1 MKHFSHSKKFIS
13 LLLSV
18 AVAMTMT
25 LSTVMTPLAAASVS
39 DLRQKLQEQ
48 QAALEKVNQ
57 QLKETQS
64 DKADAQALKTQLE
77 QQKSL
82 LLSQIGTLTEQIGGL
97 DNDIVN
103 KQDEINQKQQEVDQK
118 QAEYD
123 QRWAD
128 FKNRMRAMQRL
139 NDGGSIALLSSATNL
154 YQLLTFATTLEQ
166 IVSKDEEICQ
176 QLEDEHTQLEQ
187 QRAELEQA
195 KADLEATKADYEAQ
209 KAALNSKTSELAENI
224 FKAEQEGGTQG
235 VSSESI
241 SKAEAEEQALKEAQ
255 IEANKKVDEAAKE
268 LDAALNAANQAYGNA
283 SIQCSLDFGRPLA
296 TYKYISCY
304 FGGNGHR
311 GTDYAAPGGT
321 EIYAVSGGVV
331 TAAAYHYSW
340 GYYVQVYHGKDDN
353 GNSYSTLYAHMK
365 SCAVQVGQTVT
376 AGQVIGYLGHTGN
389 TTGNAC
395 HFEMQVNGVL
405 TEPRYFTAYTGSD
418 AAELTQ
424 EKADEI
430 LAEAVLRAA
439 SDQTTAV
446 DGAAALSGV
455 DLFTLP
461 VVPPP
466 QVSGYAPES
475 GHSGIDFA
483 AEEGAG
489 VYAVAGG
496 IVTAADYDVEKGN
509 YVVLDH
515 GGGLET
521 EYQHMKSLLVS
532 AGQSVAQCQILG
544 YVGSTGNSTGPHLHF
559 EARQDGAPADLTGT
573 ALLAE

>member
-128 FKNRMRAMQRL
+128 FKDRMRAMQRL
-139 NDGGSIALLSSATNL
+139 NDGGSFALLSSATNL

-224 FKAEQEGGTQG
+224 SQTD
-235 VSSESI
+235 ESI

-296 TYKYISCY
+296 TYKYVSCY

-353 GNSYSTLYAHMK
+353 GNSYSTLYAHMNSAPIVSVGDSVSK
-365 SCAVQVGQTVT
+365 GQT
-376 AGQVIGYLGHTGN
+376 
-389 TTGNAC
+389 
-395 HFEMQVNGVL
+395 
-405 TEPRYFTAYTGSD
+405 
-418 AAELTQ
+418 
-424 EKADEI
+424 
-430 LAEAVLRAA
+430 
-439 SDQTTAV
+439 
-446 DGAAALSGV
+446 
-455 DLFTLP
+455 
-461 VVPPP
+461 
-466 QVSGYAPES
+466 
-475 GHSGIDFA
+475 
-483 AEEGAG
+483 
-489 VYAVAGG
+489 
-496 IVTAADYDVEKGN
+496 
-509 YVVLDH
+509 
-515 GGGLET
+515 
-521 EYQHMKSLLVS
+521 
-532 AGQSVAQCQILG
+532 LG
-544 YVGSTGNSTGPHLHF
+544 YVGSTGNSTGNHLHL
-559 EARQDGAPADLTGT
+559 EMKVNNVLVNVMNY
-573 ALLAE
+573 LS

>member
-1 MKHFSHSKKFIS
+1 MKHFSHSKKYIS

-57 QLKETQS
+57 QLKEAQS
-64 DKADAQALKTQLE
+64 DKADAQSLKTQLE

-97 DNDIVN
+97 DNEIVN

-128 FKNRMRAMQRL
+128 FKDRMRAMQRL

-195 KADLEATKADYEAQ
+195 KADLEAKKADYEAQ

-224 FKAEQEGGTQG
+224 SQTD
-235 VSSESI
+235 ESI

-296 TYKYISCY
+296 TYKYVSCY

-353 GNSYSTLYAHMK
+353 GNSYSTLYAHMN
-365 SCAVQVGQTVT
+365 SAP
-376 AGQVIGYLGHTGN
+376 I
-389 TTGNAC
+389 
-395 HFEMQVNGVL
+395 
-405 TEPRYFTAYTGSD
+405 
-418 AAELTQ
+418 
-424 EKADEI
+424 
-430 LAEAVLRAA
+430 
-439 SDQTTAV
+439 
-446 DGAAALSGV
+446 
-455 DLFTLP
+455 
-461 VVPPP
+461 
-466 QVSGYAPES
+466 VS
-475 GHSGIDFA
+475 
-483 AEEGAG
+483 
-489 VYAVAGG
+489 V
-496 IVTAADYDVEKGN
+496 
-509 YVVLDH
+509 
-515 GGGLET
+515 
-521 EYQHMKSLLVS
+521 
-532 AGQSVAQCQILG
+532 GQSVSKGQRLG
-544 YVGSTGNSTGPHLHF
+544 YVGSTGNSTGNHLHL
-559 EARQDGAPADLTGT
+559 EMKVNNVLVNVMNY
-573 ALLAE
+573 LS

>member
-57 QLKETQS
+57 QLKEAQS

-128 FKNRMRAMQRL
+128 FKDRMRAMQRL

-209 KAALNSKTSELAENI
+209 KAALNSATSELAENI
-224 FKAEQEGGTQG
+224 SQTD
-235 VSSESI
+235 ESI

-353 GNSYSTLYAHMK
+353 GNSYSTLYAHMNSAPIVSVGDSVSK
-365 SCAVQVGQTVT
+365 GQT
-376 AGQVIGYLGHTGN
+376 
-389 TTGNAC
+389 
-395 HFEMQVNGVL
+395 
-405 TEPRYFTAYTGSD
+405 
-418 AAELTQ
+418 
-424 EKADEI
+424 
-430 LAEAVLRAA
+430 
-439 SDQTTAV
+439 
-446 DGAAALSGV
+446 
-455 DLFTLP
+455 
-461 VVPPP
+461 
-466 QVSGYAPES
+466 
-475 GHSGIDFA
+475 
-483 AEEGAG
+483 
-489 VYAVAGG
+489 
-496 IVTAADYDVEKGN
+496 
-509 YVVLDH
+509 
-515 GGGLET
+515 
-521 EYQHMKSLLVS
+521 
-532 AGQSVAQCQILG
+532 LG
-544 YVGSTGNSTGPHLHF
+544 YVGSTGNSTGNHLHL
-559 EARQDGAPADLTGT
+559 EMKVNNVLVNVMNY
-573 ALLAE
+573 LS

>member
-57 QLKETQS
+57 QLKEAQS

-97 DNDIVN
+97 DNDIVI

-128 FKNRMRAMQRL
+128 FKDRMRAMQRL

-224 FKAEQEGGTQG
+224 SQTD
-235 VSSESI
+235 ESI

-296 TYKYISCY
+296 TYKYVSCY

-353 GNSYSTLYAHMK
+353 GNSYSTLYAHMN
-365 SCAVQVGQTVT
+365 SAP
-376 AGQVIGYLGHTGN
+376 I
-389 TTGNAC
+389 
-395 HFEMQVNGVL
+395 
-405 TEPRYFTAYTGSD
+405 
-418 AAELTQ
+418 
-424 EKADEI
+424 
-430 LAEAVLRAA
+430 
-439 SDQTTAV
+439 
-446 DGAAALSGV
+446 
-455 DLFTLP
+455 
-461 VVPPP
+461 
-466 QVSGYAPES
+466 VS
-475 GHSGIDFA
+475 
-483 AEEGAG
+483 
-489 VYAVAGG
+489 V
-496 IVTAADYDVEKGN
+496 
-509 YVVLDH
+509 
-515 GGGLET
+515 
-521 EYQHMKSLLVS
+521 
-532 AGQSVAQCQILG
+532 GQSVSKGQTLG
-544 YVGSTGNSTGPHLHF
+544 YVGSTGNSTGNHLHL
-559 EARQDGAPADLTGT
+559 EMKVNNVLVNVMNY
-573 ALLAE
+573 LS

>member
-128 FKNRMRAMQRL
+128 FKDRMRAMQRL

-224 FKAEQEGGTQG
+224 SQTD
-235 VSSESI
+235 ESI
-241 SKAEAEEQALKEAQ
+241 SKAEAEEQALKDAQ

-296 TYKYISCY
+296 TYKYVSCY

-353 GNSYSTLYAHMK
+353 GNSYSTLYAHMN
-365 SCAVQVGQTVT
+365 SAP
-376 AGQVIGYLGHTGN
+376 I
-389 TTGNAC
+389 
-395 HFEMQVNGVL
+395 
-405 TEPRYFTAYTGSD
+405 
-418 AAELTQ
+418 
-424 EKADEI
+424 
-430 LAEAVLRAA
+430 
-439 SDQTTAV
+439 
-446 DGAAALSGV
+446 
-455 DLFTLP
+455 
-461 VVPPP
+461 
-466 QVSGYAPES
+466 VS
-475 GHSGIDFA
+475 
-483 AEEGAG
+483 
-489 VYAVAGG
+489 V
-496 IVTAADYDVEKGN
+496 
-509 YVVLDH
+509 
-515 GGGLET
+515 
-521 EYQHMKSLLVS
+521 
-532 AGQSVAQCQILG
+532 GQSVSKGQRLG
-544 YVGSTGNSTGPHLHF
+544 YVGSTGNSTGNHLHL
-559 EARQDGAPADLTGT
+559 EMKVNNVLVNVMNY
-573 ALLAE
+573 LS

>member
-57 QLKETQS
+57 QLKEAQS
-64 DKADAQALKTQLE
+64 DKADAQSLKTQLE

-128 FKNRMRAMQRL
+128 FKDRMRAMQRL

-224 FKAEQEGGTQG
+224 SQTD
-235 VSSESI
+235 ESI

-283 SIQCSLDFGRPLA
+283 SIQCSLDYGRPQA
-296 TYKYISCY
+296 TYKYVSCY

-353 GNSYSTLYAHMK
+353 GNSYSTLYAHMNSAPIVSVGDSVSK
-365 SCAVQVGQTVT
+365 GQT
-376 AGQVIGYLGHTGN
+376 
-389 TTGNAC
+389 
-395 HFEMQVNGVL
+395 
-405 TEPRYFTAYTGSD
+405 
-418 AAELTQ
+418 
-424 EKADEI
+424 
-430 LAEAVLRAA
+430 
-439 SDQTTAV
+439 
-446 DGAAALSGV
+446 
-455 DLFTLP
+455 
-461 VVPPP
+461 
-466 QVSGYAPES
+466 
-475 GHSGIDFA
+475 
-483 AEEGAG
+483 
-489 VYAVAGG
+489 
-496 IVTAADYDVEKGN
+496 
-509 YVVLDH
+509 
-515 GGGLET
+515 
-521 EYQHMKSLLVS
+521 
-532 AGQSVAQCQILG
+532 LG
-544 YVGSTGNSTGPHLHF
+544 YVGSTGNSTGNHLHL
-559 EARQDGAPADLTGT
+559 EMKVNNVLVNVMNY
-573 ALLAE
+573 LS

>member
-128 FKNRMRAMQRL
+128 FKDRMRAMQRL

-209 KAALNSKTSELAENI
+209 KAALNSATSELAENI
-224 FKAEQEGGTQG
+224 SQTD
-235 VSSESI
+235 ESI

-296 TYKYISCY
+296 TYKYVSCY

-353 GNSYSTLYAHMK
+353 GNSYSTLYAHMNSAPIVSVGDSVSK
-365 SCAVQVGQTVT
+365 GQT
-376 AGQVIGYLGHTGN
+376 
-389 TTGNAC
+389 
-395 HFEMQVNGVL
+395 
-405 TEPRYFTAYTGSD
+405 
-418 AAELTQ
+418 
-424 EKADEI
+424 
-430 LAEAVLRAA
+430 
-439 SDQTTAV
+439 
-446 DGAAALSGV
+446 
-455 DLFTLP
+455 
-461 VVPPP
+461 
-466 QVSGYAPES
+466 
-475 GHSGIDFA
+475 
-483 AEEGAG
+483 
-489 VYAVAGG
+489 
-496 IVTAADYDVEKGN
+496 
-509 YVVLDH
+509 
-515 GGGLET
+515 
-521 EYQHMKSLLVS
+521 
-532 AGQSVAQCQILG
+532 LG
-544 YVGSTGNSTGPHLHF
+544 YVGSTGNSTGNHLHL
-559 EARQDGAPADLTGT
+559 EMKVNNVLVNVMNY
-573 ALLAE
+573 LS

>member
-64 DKADAQALKTQLE
+64 DKADAQSLKTQLE

-128 FKNRMRAMQRL
+128 FKDRMRAMQRL

-195 KADLEATKADYEAQ
+195 KADLEAKKADYEAQ

-224 FKAEQEGGTQG
+224 SQTD
-235 VSSESI
+235 ESI

-296 TYKYISCY
+296 TYKYVSCY

-353 GNSYSTLYAHMK
+353 GNSYSTLYAHMN
-365 SCAVQVGQTVT
+365 SAPIVSVGQNVSK
-376 AGQVIGYLGHTGN
+376 GQ
-389 TTGNAC
+389 
-395 HFEMQVNGVL
+395 
-405 TEPRYFTAYTGSD
+405 P
-418 AAELTQ
+418 
-424 EKADEI
+424 
-430 LAEAVLRAA
+430 
-439 SDQTTAV
+439 
-446 DGAAALSGV
+446 
-455 DLFTLP
+455 
-461 VVPPP
+461 
-466 QVSGYAPES
+466 
-475 GHSGIDFA
+475 
-483 AEEGAG
+483 
-489 VYAVAGG
+489 
-496 IVTAADYDVEKGN
+496 
-509 YVVLDH
+509 
-515 GGGLET
+515 
-521 EYQHMKSLLVS
+521 
-532 AGQSVAQCQILG
+532 LG
-544 YVGSTGNSTGPHLHF
+544 YVGSTGNSTGNHLHL
-559 EARQDGAPADLTGT
+559 EMKVNNVLVNVMNY
-573 ALLAE
+573 LS

>member
-57 QLKETQS
+57 QLKEAQS

-128 FKNRMRAMQRL
+128 FKDRMRAMQRL

-195 KADLEATKADYEAQ
+195 KADLEAKKADYEAQ
-209 KAALNSKTSELAENI
+209 KAALNSKTSELAQNI
-224 FKAEQEGGTQG
+224 SQTN
-235 VSSESI
+235 ESI

-353 GNSYSTLYAHMK
+353 GNSYSTLYAHMN
-365 SCAVQVGQTVT
+365 SAPIVSVGQNVSK
-376 AGQVIGYLGHTGN
+376 GQ
-389 TTGNAC
+389 
-395 HFEMQVNGVL
+395 
-405 TEPRYFTAYTGSD
+405 P
-418 AAELTQ
+418 
-424 EKADEI
+424 
-430 LAEAVLRAA
+430 
-439 SDQTTAV
+439 
-446 DGAAALSGV
+446 
-455 DLFTLP
+455 
-461 VVPPP
+461 
-466 QVSGYAPES
+466 
-475 GHSGIDFA
+475 
-483 AEEGAG
+483 
-489 VYAVAGG
+489 
-496 IVTAADYDVEKGN
+496 
-509 YVVLDH
+509 
-515 GGGLET
+515 
-521 EYQHMKSLLVS
+521 
-532 AGQSVAQCQILG
+532 LG
-544 YVGSTGNSTGPHLHF
+544 YVGSTGNSTGNHLHL
-559 EARQDGAPADLTGT
+559 EMKVNNVLVNVMNY
-573 ALLAE
+573 LS

>member
-57 QLKETQS
+57 QLKEAQS

-103 KQDEINQKQQEVDQK
+103 KQDEINQKQQEVYQK

-128 FKNRMRAMQRL
+128 FKDRMRAMQRL

-224 FKAEQEGGTQG
+224 SQTD
-235 VSSESI
+235 ESI

-296 TYKYISCY
+296 TYKYVSCY

-353 GNSYSTLYAHMK
+353 GNSYSTLYAHMN
-365 SCAVQVGQTVT
+365 SAP
-376 AGQVIGYLGHTGN
+376 I
-389 TTGNAC
+389 
-395 HFEMQVNGVL
+395 
-405 TEPRYFTAYTGSD
+405 
-418 AAELTQ
+418 
-424 EKADEI
+424 
-430 LAEAVLRAA
+430 
-439 SDQTTAV
+439 
-446 DGAAALSGV
+446 
-455 DLFTLP
+455 
-461 VVPPP
+461 
-466 QVSGYAPES
+466 VS
-475 GHSGIDFA
+475 
-483 AEEGAG
+483 
-489 VYAVAGG
+489 V
-496 IVTAADYDVEKGN
+496 
-509 YVVLDH
+509 
-515 GGGLET
+515 
-521 EYQHMKSLLVS
+521 
-532 AGQSVAQCQILG
+532 GQSVSKGQTLG
-544 YVGSTGNSTGPHLHF
+544 YVGSTGNSTGNHLHL
-559 EARQDGAPADLTGT
+559 EMKVNNVLVNVMNY
-573 ALLAE
+573 LS

>member
-25 LSTVMTPLAAASVS
+25 LSTVMTPLAAANVS

-57 QLKETQS
+57 QLKEAQS

-128 FKNRMRAMQRL
+128 FKDRMRAMQRL

-224 FKAEQEGGTQG
+224 SQTD
-235 VSSESI
+235 ESI

-296 TYKYISCY
+296 TYKYVSCY

-353 GNSYSTLYAHMK
+353 GNSYSTLYAHMN
-365 SCAVQVGQTVT
+365 SAP
-376 AGQVIGYLGHTGN
+376 I
-389 TTGNAC
+389 
-395 HFEMQVNGVL
+395 
-405 TEPRYFTAYTGSD
+405 
-418 AAELTQ
+418 
-424 EKADEI
+424 
-430 LAEAVLRAA
+430 
-439 SDQTTAV
+439 
-446 DGAAALSGV
+446 
-455 DLFTLP
+455 
-461 VVPPP
+461 
-466 QVSGYAPES
+466 VS
-475 GHSGIDFA
+475 
-483 AEEGAG
+483 
-489 VYAVAGG
+489 V
-496 IVTAADYDVEKGN
+496 
-509 YVVLDH
+509 
-515 GGGLET
+515 
-521 EYQHMKSLLVS
+521 
-532 AGQSVAQCQILG
+532 GQSVSKGQRLG
-544 YVGSTGNSTGPHLHF
+544 YVGSTGNSTGNHLHL
-559 EARQDGAPADLTGT
+559 EMKVNNVLVNVMNY
-573 ALLAE
+573 LS

>member
-1 MKHFSHSKKFIS
+1 MKHFSHSKKIIS

-18 AVAMTMT
+18 AVSMTMT

-128 FKNRMRAMQRL
+128 FKDRMRAMQRL

-224 FKAEQEGGTQG
+224 SQTD
-235 VSSESI
+235 ESI

-353 GNSYSTLYAHMK
+353 GNSYSTLYAHMNSAPIVSVGDSVSK
-365 SCAVQVGQTVT
+365 GQT
-376 AGQVIGYLGHTGN
+376 
-389 TTGNAC
+389 
-395 HFEMQVNGVL
+395 
-405 TEPRYFTAYTGSD
+405 
-418 AAELTQ
+418 
-424 EKADEI
+424 
-430 LAEAVLRAA
+430 
-439 SDQTTAV
+439 
-446 DGAAALSGV
+446 
-455 DLFTLP
+455 
-461 VVPPP
+461 
-466 QVSGYAPES
+466 
-475 GHSGIDFA
+475 
-483 AEEGAG
+483 
-489 VYAVAGG
+489 
-496 IVTAADYDVEKGN
+496 
-509 YVVLDH
+509 
-515 GGGLET
+515 
-521 EYQHMKSLLVS
+521 
-532 AGQSVAQCQILG
+532 LG
-544 YVGSTGNSTGPHLHF
+544 YVGSTGNSTGNHLHL
-559 EARQDGAPADLTGT
+559 EMKVNNVLVNVMNY
-573 ALLAE
+573 LS

>member
-57 QLKETQS
+57 QLKEAQS

-97 DNDIVN
+97 DNEIVN

-128 FKNRMRAMQRL
+128 FKDRMRAMQRL

-209 KAALNSKTSELAENI
+209 KAALNSATSELAENI
-224 FKAEQEGGTQG
+224 SQTD
-235 VSSESI
+235 ESI

-353 GNSYSTLYAHMK
+353 GNSYSTRYAHMNSAPIVSVGDSVSK
-365 SCAVQVGQTVT
+365 GQT
-376 AGQVIGYLGHTGN
+376 
-389 TTGNAC
+389 
-395 HFEMQVNGVL
+395 
-405 TEPRYFTAYTGSD
+405 
-418 AAELTQ
+418 
-424 EKADEI
+424 
-430 LAEAVLRAA
+430 
-439 SDQTTAV
+439 
-446 DGAAALSGV
+446 
-455 DLFTLP
+455 
-461 VVPPP
+461 
-466 QVSGYAPES
+466 
-475 GHSGIDFA
+475 
-483 AEEGAG
+483 
-489 VYAVAGG
+489 
-496 IVTAADYDVEKGN
+496 
-509 YVVLDH
+509 
-515 GGGLET
+515 
-521 EYQHMKSLLVS
+521 
-532 AGQSVAQCQILG
+532 LG
-544 YVGSTGNSTGPHLHF
+544 YVGSTGNSTGNHLHL
-559 EARQDGAPADLTGT
+559 EMKVNNVLVNVMNY
-573 ALLAE
+573 LS

>member
-128 FKNRMRAMQRL
+128 FKDRMRAMQRL

-224 FKAEQEGGTQG
+224 SQTD
-235 VSSESI
+235 ESI

-296 TYKYISCY
+296 SYKYVSCY

-353 GNSYSTLYAHMK
+353 GNSYSTLYAHMN
-365 SCAVQVGQTVT
+365 SAP
-376 AGQVIGYLGHTGN
+376 I
-389 TTGNAC
+389 
-395 HFEMQVNGVL
+395 
-405 TEPRYFTAYTGSD
+405 
-418 AAELTQ
+418 
-424 EKADEI
+424 
-430 LAEAVLRAA
+430 
-439 SDQTTAV
+439 
-446 DGAAALSGV
+446 
-455 DLFTLP
+455 
-461 VVPPP
+461 
-466 QVSGYAPES
+466 VS
-475 GHSGIDFA
+475 
-483 AEEGAG
+483 
-489 VYAVAGG
+489 V
-496 IVTAADYDVEKGN
+496 
-509 YVVLDH
+509 
-515 GGGLET
+515 
-521 EYQHMKSLLVS
+521 
-532 AGQSVAQCQILG
+532 GQSVSKGQRLG
-544 YVGSTGNSTGPHLHF
+544 YVGSTGNSTGNHLHL
-559 EARQDGAPADLTGT
+559 EMKVNNVLVNVMNY
-573 ALLAE
+573 LS

>member
-13 LLLSV
+13 LLLSA

-57 QLKETQS
+57 QLKEAQS

-128 FKNRMRAMQRL
+128 FKDRMRAMQRL

-224 FKAEQEGGTQG
+224 SQTD
-235 VSSESI
+235 ESI

-296 TYKYISCY
+296 TYKYVSCY

-353 GNSYSTLYAHMK
+353 GNSYSTLYAHMNSAPIVSVGDSVSK
-365 SCAVQVGQTVT
+365 GQT
-376 AGQVIGYLGHTGN
+376 
-389 TTGNAC
+389 
-395 HFEMQVNGVL
+395 
-405 TEPRYFTAYTGSD
+405 
-418 AAELTQ
+418 
-424 EKADEI
+424 
-430 LAEAVLRAA
+430 
-439 SDQTTAV
+439 
-446 DGAAALSGV
+446 
-455 DLFTLP
+455 
-461 VVPPP
+461 
-466 QVSGYAPES
+466 
-475 GHSGIDFA
+475 
-483 AEEGAG
+483 
-489 VYAVAGG
+489 
-496 IVTAADYDVEKGN
+496 
-509 YVVLDH
+509 
-515 GGGLET
+515 
-521 EYQHMKSLLVS
+521 
-532 AGQSVAQCQILG
+532 LG
-544 YVGSTGNSTGPHLHF
+544 YVGSTGNSTGNHLHL
-559 EARQDGAPADLTGT
+559 EMKVNNVLVNVMNY
-573 ALLAE
+573 LS

>member
-25 LSTVMTPLAAASVS
+25 LSTVMTPLAAASVN

-57 QLKETQS
+57 QLKEAQS

-97 DNDIVN
+97 DNEIVN

-128 FKNRMRAMQRL
+128 FKDRMRAMQRL

-224 FKAEQEGGTQG
+224 SQTD
-235 VSSESI
+235 ESI

-353 GNSYSTLYAHMK
+353 GNSYSTLYAHMNSAPIVSVGDSVSK
-365 SCAVQVGQTVT
+365 GQT
-376 AGQVIGYLGHTGN
+376 
-389 TTGNAC
+389 
-395 HFEMQVNGVL
+395 
-405 TEPRYFTAYTGSD
+405 
-418 AAELTQ
+418 
-424 EKADEI
+424 
-430 LAEAVLRAA
+430 
-439 SDQTTAV
+439 
-446 DGAAALSGV
+446 
-455 DLFTLP
+455 
-461 VVPPP
+461 
-466 QVSGYAPES
+466 
-475 GHSGIDFA
+475 
-483 AEEGAG
+483 
-489 VYAVAGG
+489 
-496 IVTAADYDVEKGN
+496 
-509 YVVLDH
+509 
-515 GGGLET
+515 
-521 EYQHMKSLLVS
+521 
-532 AGQSVAQCQILG
+532 LG
-544 YVGSTGNSTGPHLHF
+544 YVGSTGNSTGNHLHL
-559 EARQDGAPADLTGT
+559 EMKVNNVLVNVMNY
-573 ALLAE
+573 LS

>member
-64 DKADAQALKTQLE
+64 DKADAQSLKTQLE

-97 DNDIVN
+97 DNEIVN

-128 FKNRMRAMQRL
+128 FKDRMRAMQRL

-195 KADLEATKADYEAQ
+195 KADLEAKKADYEAQ

-224 FKAEQEGGTQG
+224 SQTD
-235 VSSESI
+235 ESI

-296 TYKYISCY
+296 TYKYVSCY

-353 GNSYSTLYAHMK
+353 GNSYSTLYAHMN
-365 SCAVQVGQTVT
+365 SAP
-376 AGQVIGYLGHTGN
+376 I
-389 TTGNAC
+389 
-395 HFEMQVNGVL
+395 
-405 TEPRYFTAYTGSD
+405 
-418 AAELTQ
+418 
-424 EKADEI
+424 
-430 LAEAVLRAA
+430 
-439 SDQTTAV
+439 
-446 DGAAALSGV
+446 
-455 DLFTLP
+455 
-461 VVPPP
+461 
-466 QVSGYAPES
+466 VS
-475 GHSGIDFA
+475 
-483 AEEGAG
+483 
-489 VYAVAGG
+489 V
-496 IVTAADYDVEKGN
+496 
-509 YVVLDH
+509 
-515 GGGLET
+515 
-521 EYQHMKSLLVS
+521 
-532 AGQSVAQCQILG
+532 GQSVSKGQTLG
-544 YVGSTGNSTGPHLHF
+544 YVGSTGNSTGNHLHL
-559 EARQDGAPADLTGT
+559 EMKVNNVLVNVMNY
-573 ALLAE
+573 LS

>member
-57 QLKETQS
+57 QLKEAQS
-64 DKADAQALKTQLE
+64 DKADAQAIKTQLE

-128 FKNRMRAMQRL
+128 FKDRMRAMQRL

-154 YQLLTFATTLEQ
+154 YQLLTFANTLEQ

-195 KADLEATKADYEAQ
+195 KADLEAKKADYEAQ

-224 FKAEQEGGTQG
+224 SQTD
-235 VSSESI
+235 ESI

-296 TYKYISCY
+296 TYKYVSCY

-353 GNSYSTLYAHMK
+353 GNSYSTLYAHMNSAPIVSVGDSVSK
-365 SCAVQVGQTVT
+365 GQT
-376 AGQVIGYLGHTGN
+376 
-389 TTGNAC
+389 
-395 HFEMQVNGVL
+395 
-405 TEPRYFTAYTGSD
+405 
-418 AAELTQ
+418 
-424 EKADEI
+424 
-430 LAEAVLRAA
+430 
-439 SDQTTAV
+439 
-446 DGAAALSGV
+446 
-455 DLFTLP
+455 
-461 VVPPP
+461 
-466 QVSGYAPES
+466 
-475 GHSGIDFA
+475 
-483 AEEGAG
+483 
-489 VYAVAGG
+489 
-496 IVTAADYDVEKGN
+496 
-509 YVVLDH
+509 
-515 GGGLET
+515 
-521 EYQHMKSLLVS
+521 
-532 AGQSVAQCQILG
+532 LG
-544 YVGSTGNSTGPHLHF
+544 YVGSTGNSTGNHLHL
-559 EARQDGAPADLTGT
+559 EMKVNNVLVNVMNY
-573 ALLAE
+573 LS

>member
-57 QLKETQS
+57 QLKEAQS
-64 DKADAQALKTQLE
+64 DKADAQAIKTQLE

-128 FKNRMRAMQRL
+128 FKDRMRAMQRL

-195 KADLEATKADYEAQ
+195 KADLEAKKADYEAQ

-224 FKAEQEGGTQG
+224 SQTD
-235 VSSESI
+235 ESI

-296 TYKYISCY
+296 TYKYVSCY

-340 GYYVQVYHGKDDN
+340 GYYVQVYRGKDDN
-353 GNSYSTLYAHMK
+353 GNSYSTLYAHMN
-365 SCAVQVGQTVT
+365 SAP
-376 AGQVIGYLGHTGN
+376 I
-389 TTGNAC
+389 
-395 HFEMQVNGVL
+395 
-405 TEPRYFTAYTGSD
+405 
-418 AAELTQ
+418 
-424 EKADEI
+424 
-430 LAEAVLRAA
+430 
-439 SDQTTAV
+439 
-446 DGAAALSGV
+446 
-455 DLFTLP
+455 
-461 VVPPP
+461 
-466 QVSGYAPES
+466 VS
-475 GHSGIDFA
+475 
-483 AEEGAG
+483 
-489 VYAVAGG
+489 V
-496 IVTAADYDVEKGN
+496 
-509 YVVLDH
+509 
-515 GGGLET
+515 
-521 EYQHMKSLLVS
+521 
-532 AGQSVAQCQILG
+532 GQSVSKGQRLG
-544 YVGSTGNSTGPHLHF
+544 YVGSTGNSTGNHLHL
-559 EARQDGAPADLTGT
+559 EMKVNNVLVNVMNY
-573 ALLAE
+573 LS

>member
-57 QLKETQS
+57 QLKEAQS

-128 FKNRMRAMQRL
+128 FKDRMRAMQRL

-195 KADLEATKADYEAQ
+195 KADLEARKADYEAQ

-224 FKAEQEGGTQG
+224 SQTD
-235 VSSESI
+235 ESI

-353 GNSYSTLYAHMK
+353 GNSYSTLYAHMN
-365 SCAVQVGQTVT
+365 SAP
-376 AGQVIGYLGHTGN
+376 I
-389 TTGNAC
+389 
-395 HFEMQVNGVL
+395 
-405 TEPRYFTAYTGSD
+405 
-418 AAELTQ
+418 
-424 EKADEI
+424 
-430 LAEAVLRAA
+430 
-439 SDQTTAV
+439 
-446 DGAAALSGV
+446 
-455 DLFTLP
+455 
-461 VVPPP
+461 
-466 QVSGYAPES
+466 VS
-475 GHSGIDFA
+475 
-483 AEEGAG
+483 
-489 VYAVAGG
+489 V
-496 IVTAADYDVEKGN
+496 
-509 YVVLDH
+509 
-515 GGGLET
+515 
-521 EYQHMKSLLVS
+521 
-532 AGQSVAQCQILG
+532 GQSVSKGQRLG
-544 YVGSTGNSTGPHLHF
+544 YVGSTGNSTGNHLHL
-559 EARQDGAPADLTGT
+559 EMKVNNVLVNVMNY
-573 ALLAE
+573 LS

>member
-57 QLKETQS
+57 QLKEAQS

-128 FKNRMRAMQRL
+128 FKDRMRAMQRL

-195 KADLEATKADYEAQ
+195 KADLEEKKADYEAQ

-224 FKAEQEGGTQG
+224 SQTD
-235 VSSESI
+235 ESI

-296 TYKYISCY
+296 TYKYVSCY

-353 GNSYSTLYAHMK
+353 GNSYSTLYAHMN
-365 SCAVQVGQTVT
+365 SAP
-376 AGQVIGYLGHTGN
+376 I
-389 TTGNAC
+389 
-395 HFEMQVNGVL
+395 
-405 TEPRYFTAYTGSD
+405 
-418 AAELTQ
+418 
-424 EKADEI
+424 
-430 LAEAVLRAA
+430 
-439 SDQTTAV
+439 
-446 DGAAALSGV
+446 
-455 DLFTLP
+455 
-461 VVPPP
+461 
-466 QVSGYAPES
+466 VS
-475 GHSGIDFA
+475 
-483 AEEGAG
+483 
-489 VYAVAGG
+489 V
-496 IVTAADYDVEKGN
+496 
-509 YVVLDH
+509 
-515 GGGLET
+515 
-521 EYQHMKSLLVS
+521 
-532 AGQSVAQCQILG
+532 GQSVSKGQRLG
-544 YVGSTGNSTGPHLHF
+544 YVGSTGNSTGNHLHL
-559 EARQDGAPADLTGT
+559 EMKVNNVLVNVMNY
-573 ALLAE
+573 LS

>member
-25 LSTVMTPLAAASVS
+25 LSTVMTPLAAANVS

-57 QLKETQS
+57 QLKEAQS
-64 DKADAQALKTQLE
+64 DKADAQALKSQLE

-128 FKNRMRAMQRL
+128 FKDRMRAMQRL

-224 FKAEQEGGTQG
+224 SQTD
-235 VSSESI
+235 ESI

-296 TYKYISCY
+296 TYKYVSCY

-353 GNSYSTLYAHMK
+353 GNSYSTLYAHMN
-365 SCAVQVGQTVT
+365 SAP
-376 AGQVIGYLGHTGN
+376 I
-389 TTGNAC
+389 
-395 HFEMQVNGVL
+395 
-405 TEPRYFTAYTGSD
+405 
-418 AAELTQ
+418 
-424 EKADEI
+424 
-430 LAEAVLRAA
+430 
-439 SDQTTAV
+439 
-446 DGAAALSGV
+446 
-455 DLFTLP
+455 
-461 VVPPP
+461 
-466 QVSGYAPES
+466 VS
-475 GHSGIDFA
+475 
-483 AEEGAG
+483 
-489 VYAVAGG
+489 V
-496 IVTAADYDVEKGN
+496 
-509 YVVLDH
+509 
-515 GGGLET
+515 
-521 EYQHMKSLLVS
+521 
-532 AGQSVAQCQILG
+532 GQSVSKGQTLG
-544 YVGSTGNSTGPHLHF
+544 YVGSTGNSTGNHLHL
-559 EARQDGAPADLTGT
+559 EMKVNNVLVNVMNY
-573 ALLAE
+573 LS

>member
-57 QLKETQS
+57 QLKEAQS
-64 DKADAQALKTQLE
+64 DKADAQAIKTQLE

-128 FKNRMRAMQRL
+128 FKDRMRAMQRL

-195 KADLEATKADYEAQ
+195 KADLEAKKADYEAQ

-224 FKAEQEGGTQG
+224 SQTD
-235 VSSESI
+235 ESI

-296 TYKYISCY
+296 TYKYVSCY
-304 FGGNGHR
+304 FGGNGHC

-353 GNSYSTLYAHMK
+353 GNSYSTLYAHMN
-365 SCAVQVGQTVT
+365 SAP
-376 AGQVIGYLGHTGN
+376 I
-389 TTGNAC
+389 
-395 HFEMQVNGVL
+395 
-405 TEPRYFTAYTGSD
+405 
-418 AAELTQ
+418 
-424 EKADEI
+424 
-430 LAEAVLRAA
+430 
-439 SDQTTAV
+439 
-446 DGAAALSGV
+446 
-455 DLFTLP
+455 
-461 VVPPP
+461 
-466 QVSGYAPES
+466 VS
-475 GHSGIDFA
+475 
-483 AEEGAG
+483 
-489 VYAVAGG
+489 V
-496 IVTAADYDVEKGN
+496 
-509 YVVLDH
+509 
-515 GGGLET
+515 
-521 EYQHMKSLLVS
+521 
-532 AGQSVAQCQILG
+532 GQSVSKGQRLG
-544 YVGSTGNSTGPHLHF
+544 YVGSTGNSTGNHLHL
-559 EARQDGAPADLTGT
+559 EMKVNNVLVNVMNY
-573 ALLAE
+573 LS

>member
-128 FKNRMRAMQRL
+128 FKDRMRAMQRL

-166 IVSKDEEICQ
+166 IVSRDEEICQ

-224 FKAEQEGGTQG
+224 SQTD
-235 VSSESI
+235 ESI

-296 TYKYISCY
+296 TYKYVSCY

-353 GNSYSTLYAHMK
+353 GNTYSTLYAHMN
-365 SCAVQVGQTVT
+365 SAPVVSVGQNVSKR
-376 AGQVIGYLGHTGN
+376 QV
-389 TTGNAC
+389 
-395 HFEMQVNGVL
+395 
-405 TEPRYFTAYTGSD
+405 
-418 AAELTQ
+418 
-424 EKADEI
+424 
-430 LAEAVLRAA
+430 
-439 SDQTTAV
+439 
-446 DGAAALSGV
+446 
-455 DLFTLP
+455 
-461 VVPPP
+461 
-466 QVSGYAPES
+466 
-475 GHSGIDFA
+475 
-483 AEEGAG
+483 
-489 VYAVAGG
+489 
-496 IVTAADYDVEKGN
+496 
-509 YVVLDH
+509 
-515 GGGLET
+515 
-521 EYQHMKSLLVS
+521 
-532 AGQSVAQCQILG
+532 LG
-544 YVGSTGNSTGPHLHF
+544 YVGSTGNSTGNHLHL
-559 EARQDGAPADLTGT
+559 EMKVNNVLVNVMNY
-573 ALLAE
+573 LS

>member
-1 MKHFSHSKKFIS
+1 MKHFSHSKKYIS

-57 QLKETQS
+57 QLKEAQS

-128 FKNRMRAMQRL
+128 FKDRMRAMQRL

-224 FKAEQEGGTQG
+224 SQTD
-235 VSSESI
+235 ESI

-296 TYKYISCY
+296 TYKYVSCY

-353 GNSYSTLYAHMK
+353 GNSYSTLYAHMN
-365 SCAVQVGQTVT
+365 SAP
-376 AGQVIGYLGHTGN
+376 I
-389 TTGNAC
+389 
-395 HFEMQVNGVL
+395 
-405 TEPRYFTAYTGSD
+405 
-418 AAELTQ
+418 
-424 EKADEI
+424 
-430 LAEAVLRAA
+430 
-439 SDQTTAV
+439 
-446 DGAAALSGV
+446 
-455 DLFTLP
+455 
-461 VVPPP
+461 
-466 QVSGYAPES
+466 VS
-475 GHSGIDFA
+475 
-483 AEEGAG
+483 
-489 VYAVAGG
+489 V
-496 IVTAADYDVEKGN
+496 
-509 YVVLDH
+509 
-515 GGGLET
+515 
-521 EYQHMKSLLVS
+521 
-532 AGQSVAQCQILG
+532 GQSVSKGQRLG
-544 YVGSTGNSTGPHLHF
+544 YVGSTGNSTGNHLHL
-559 EARQDGAPADLTGT
+559 EMKVNNVLVNVMNY
-573 ALLAE
+573 LS

>member
-64 DKADAQALKTQLE
+64 DKADAQAIKTQLE

-128 FKNRMRAMQRL
+128 FKDRMRAMQRL

-195 KADLEATKADYEAQ
+195 KADLEAKKADYEAQ

-224 FKAEQEGGTQG
+224 SQTD
-235 VSSESI
+235 ESI

-296 TYKYISCY
+296 TYKYVSCY

-353 GNSYSTLYAHMK
+353 GNSYSTLYAHMN
-365 SCAVQVGQTVT
+365 SAP
-376 AGQVIGYLGHTGN
+376 I
-389 TTGNAC
+389 
-395 HFEMQVNGVL
+395 
-405 TEPRYFTAYTGSD
+405 
-418 AAELTQ
+418 
-424 EKADEI
+424 
-430 LAEAVLRAA
+430 
-439 SDQTTAV
+439 
-446 DGAAALSGV
+446 
-455 DLFTLP
+455 
-461 VVPPP
+461 
-466 QVSGYAPES
+466 VS
-475 GHSGIDFA
+475 
-483 AEEGAG
+483 
-489 VYAVAGG
+489 V
-496 IVTAADYDVEKGN
+496 
-509 YVVLDH
+509 
-515 GGGLET
+515 
-521 EYQHMKSLLVS
+521 
-532 AGQSVAQCQILG
+532 GQSVSKGETLG
-544 YVGSTGNSTGPHLHF
+544 HVGSTGNSTGNHLHL
-559 EARQDGAPADLTGT
+559 EMKVNNVLVNVMNY
-573 ALLAE
+573 LS

>member
-64 DKADAQALKTQLE
+64 DKADAQAFKTQLE

-128 FKNRMRAMQRL
+128 FKDRMRAMQRL

-224 FKAEQEGGTQG
+224 SQTD
-235 VSSESI
+235 ESI

-296 TYKYISCY
+296 TYKYVSCY

-353 GNSYSTLYAHMK
+353 GNSYSTLYAHMN
-365 SCAVQVGQTVT
+365 SAP
-376 AGQVIGYLGHTGN
+376 I
-389 TTGNAC
+389 
-395 HFEMQVNGVL
+395 
-405 TEPRYFTAYTGSD
+405 
-418 AAELTQ
+418 
-424 EKADEI
+424 
-430 LAEAVLRAA
+430 
-439 SDQTTAV
+439 
-446 DGAAALSGV
+446 
-455 DLFTLP
+455 
-461 VVPPP
+461 
-466 QVSGYAPES
+466 VS
-475 GHSGIDFA
+475 
-483 AEEGAG
+483 
-489 VYAVAGG
+489 V
-496 IVTAADYDVEKGN
+496 
-509 YVVLDH
+509 
-515 GGGLET
+515 
-521 EYQHMKSLLVS
+521 
-532 AGQSVAQCQILG
+532 GQSVSKGQRLG
-544 YVGSTGNSTGPHLHF
+544 YVGSTGNSTGNHLHL
-559 EARQDGAPADLTGT
+559 EMKVNNVLVNVMNY
-573 ALLAE
+573 LS

>member
-1 MKHFSHSKKFIS
+1 MKHFSHSKKYIS

-57 QLKETQS
+57 QLKEAQS
-64 DKADAQALKTQLE
+64 DKADAQAIKTQLE

-128 FKNRMRAMQRL
+128 FKDRMRAMQRL

-195 KADLEATKADYEAQ
+195 KADLEAKKADYEAQ

-224 FKAEQEGGTQG
+224 SQTD
-235 VSSESI
+235 ESI

-296 TYKYISCY
+296 TYKYVSCY

-353 GNSYSTLYAHMK
+353 GNSYSTLYAHMN
-365 SCAVQVGQTVT
+365 SAP
-376 AGQVIGYLGHTGN
+376 I
-389 TTGNAC
+389 
-395 HFEMQVNGVL
+395 
-405 TEPRYFTAYTGSD
+405 
-418 AAELTQ
+418 
-424 EKADEI
+424 
-430 LAEAVLRAA
+430 
-439 SDQTTAV
+439 
-446 DGAAALSGV
+446 
-455 DLFTLP
+455 
-461 VVPPP
+461 
-466 QVSGYAPES
+466 VS
-475 GHSGIDFA
+475 
-483 AEEGAG
+483 
-489 VYAVAGG
+489 V
-496 IVTAADYDVEKGN
+496 
-509 YVVLDH
+509 
-515 GGGLET
+515 
-521 EYQHMKSLLVS
+521 
-532 AGQSVAQCQILG
+532 GQSVSKGQRLG
-544 YVGSTGNSTGPHLHF
+544 YVGSTGNSTGNHLHL
-559 EARQDGAPADLTGT
+559 EMKVNNVLVNVMNY
-573 ALLAE
+573 LS